1 MSTPNSPTALLTK
14 KQKYKV
20 QKNTYHKDERAKAVR
35 QKKLVLARIGASD
48 EKGKEG
54 DTDDSKA
61 VKEWKKIM
69 DYLDEQDAALREK
82 DELIAGLL
90 EDEARQA
97 YEAADALEA
106 ENEALKAKIAALEAQ
121 MQ

>member
-1 MSTPNSPTALLTK
+1 MSTHNSPTAPLTK
-14 KQKYKV
+14 KQKNKA
-20 QKNTYHKDERAKAVR
+20 QKNSYHKDERAKAVR

-48 EKGKEG
+48 EKGKER

-61 VKEWKKIM
+61 VKEWKKIL
-69 DYLDEQDAALREK
+69 DYLDEQDAAIREK
-82 DELIAGLL
+82 DELIAGL

-106 ENEALKAKIAALEAQ
+106 ENEALKARIAALEAQ